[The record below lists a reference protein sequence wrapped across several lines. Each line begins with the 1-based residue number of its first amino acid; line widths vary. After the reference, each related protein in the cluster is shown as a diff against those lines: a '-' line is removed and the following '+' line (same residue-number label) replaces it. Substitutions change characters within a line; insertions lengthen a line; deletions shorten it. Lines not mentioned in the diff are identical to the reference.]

1 MCHRRR
7 SCKTSGA
14 RSGAGEASA
23 ESVAR
28 HLQQLLSAPRERAMG
43 EVGEAKKPDKVYL
56 VDGLPPSPRKTVE
69 IIQSGQFVKFADF
82 PIFDG
87 GRKEG
92 E

>member
-1 MCHRRR
+1 M
-7 SCKTSGA
+7 
-14 RSGAGEASA
+14 
-23 ESVAR
+23 AR
-28 HLQQLLSAPRERAMG
+28 HLQQLLSAPRERAID

-69 IIQSGQFVKFADF
+69 IIRSGEFVEFADF
-82 PIFDG
+82 HIFDG

>member
-1 MCHRRR
+1 MD
-7 SCKTSGA
+7 
-14 RSGAGEASA
+14 
-23 ESVAR
+23 
-28 HLQQLLSAPRERAMG
+28 

-69 IIQSGQFVKFADF
+69 IIRSGEFVEFADF
-82 PIFDG
+82 HIFDG